1 MFLARRGSV
10 LAASAVCPK
19 CGFTNQPGVAF
30 CVNCGSSM
38 AAAGPATRAAPPTGI
53 SPVGTYP
60 ASPGYSPYAYGPSP
74 LVTDRR
80 RQVERMKW
88 ALLLALIGSLI
99 YWIPFFLNIVGFVLF
114 IVAAIL
120 AILGRK
126 AFGSAHSRNVILS
139 VVVFIVGVVIAVGG
153 AVVAG
158 FTAVFSIGPSP
169 TQAQF
174 AAAVRDGLTN
184 GLIVASIGTMVYLV
198 SAVLFTYALQKKPG
212 RIVLW
217 IGYAAALGVQL
228 ATLLVILPSIPSIAD
243 HAASVVFSG
252 GQYDPTKIGRAFD
265 VPTSP
270 LSLLSV
276 VPALLFAAANYL
288 AWSRINKG
296 EIPPSLT
303 PPGIPAGM
311 GAPSPP
317 APPINPI

>member
-1 MFLARRGSV
+1 
-10 LAASAVCPK
+10 
-19 CGFTNQPGVAF
+19 
-30 CVNCGSSM
+30 
-38 AAAGPATRAAPPTGI
+38 
-53 SPVGTYP
+53 
-60 ASPGYSPYAYGPSP
+60 
-74 LVTDRR
+74 
-80 RQVERMKW
+80 MKW

-126 AFGSAHSRNVILS
+126 AFGSTHSRNVILS

-217 IGYAAALGVQL
+217 IGYAVALGVEL
-228 ATLLVILPSIPSIAD
+228 VILLVILPSIPGIAD

-303 PPGIPAGM
+303 PPGIPSGM

>member
-1 MFLARRGSV
+1 M
-10 LAASAVCPK
+10 AASAVCPK

-53 SPVGTYP
+53 PPVGTYP

-139 VVVFIVGVVIAVGG
+139 VVVFIVGVIIAVGG

-184 GLIVASIGTMVYLV
+184 GLIVASIGTMVYVV

-217 IGYAAALGVQL
+217 IGYAVALGVEL
-228 ATLLVILPSIPSIAD
+228 VILLVILPSIPGIAD

>member
-1 MFLARRGSV
+1 
-10 LAASAVCPK
+10 
-19 CGFTNQPGVAF
+19 
-30 CVNCGSSM
+30 
-38 AAAGPATRAAPPTGI
+38 
-53 SPVGTYP
+53 
-60 ASPGYSPYAYGPSP
+60 
-74 LVTDRR
+74 
-80 RQVERMKW
+80 MKW

-139 VVVFIVGVVIAVGG
+139 VVVFIVGVIIAVGG

-217 IGYAAALGVQL
+217 IGYAVALGVEL
-228 ATLLVILPSIPSIAD
+228 VILLVILPSIPGIAD
-243 HAASVVFSG
+243 HTASVVFSG